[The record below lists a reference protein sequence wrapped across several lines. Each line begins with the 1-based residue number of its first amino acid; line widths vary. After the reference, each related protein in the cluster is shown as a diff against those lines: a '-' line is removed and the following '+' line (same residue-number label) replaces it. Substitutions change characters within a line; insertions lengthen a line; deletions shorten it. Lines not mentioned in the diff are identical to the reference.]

1 MCTAC
6 LRRAICTMMARPD
19 AIAPRAS
26 PQARPDAPLWARVR
40 HRADD
45 RPYKAGAPDVL
56 PGPDASLVVAGRVMA
71 GVARAQ
77 GAYCAPCSACGLVF
91 RGDPSVVR
99 TGARG
104 DAFSD
109 GAAQAED
116 CEVIPEANTL
126 CN

>member
-1 MCTAC
+1 MQSLPVHPHRRGPMHPCGLAC
-6 LRRAICTMMARPD
+6 
-19 AIAPRAS
+19 AIARTIVHI
-26 PQARPDAPLWARVR
+26 RR
-40 HRADD
+40 
-45 RPYKAGAPDVL
+45 GAPDVL

-91 RGDPSVVR
+91 RGDLSVVR
-99 TGARG
+99 AGARG